1 MKRFLPALIAG
12 LASASM
18 AMAQTTSTA
27 APIGN
32 ANVSSNFDPI
42 LGMQAIQTAPDN
54 GADPVGA
61 FRFICGGGGVNY
73 DDPIVFPNQPGKSHL
88 HQYYGVTANAY
99 TTYQSLR
106 SAADGTLPSTCSGDR
121 NAGGAHVLNRSS
133 YWMPAILVG
142 NKWVLQ
148 PNAVS
153 IYYKRL
159 PLSSRG
165 CQPLSVLGGKG
176 QCVPIP
182 NGLKMIA
189 GYDMLTN
196 TVPTGHHKFLCVT
209 TGGAVVGPEL
219 TNFVGLASC
228 PVGDEIDA
236 RLTMPDCWNG
246 QLDSANHRSHVAYMY
261 WWHKDFYC
269 PADHPYQMPTFTIAV
284 MYSVTPEVHA
294 ALLELANEARA
305 GTPWDYTKVLHYSSD
320 EMRPKLVPGETEHA
334 DFFEAH
340 DPVEKRMWDED
351 PNGCINGHL
360 NCSGGDMG
368 DGFRIKGAS
377 VPYYNG
383 VPSWTNPVPLIPI
396 PAKPQMM
403 MMRM

>member
-1 MKRFLPALIAG
+1 
-12 LASASM
+12 
-18 AMAQTTSTA
+18 MAQTASA
-27 APIGN
+27 ATPTGN
-32 ANVSSNFDPI
+32 AAIASNFDPV
-42 LGMQAIQTAPDN
+42 LGMQSAPIPAHN
-54 GADPVGA
+54 GIDPVGA

-73 DDPIVFPNQPGKSHL
+73 DDPIVFPNQPGMSHL

-106 SAADGTLPSTCSGDR
+106 TAPDGTLPSTCSGDPR
-121 NAGGAHVLNRSS
+121 TAGSHVLNRSA

-159 PLSSRG
+159 PLSNPG
-165 CQPLSVLGGKG
+165 CQPLNVPNGKG
-176 QCVPIP
+176 KCVSIP

-189 GYDMLTN
+189 GFDMVTN
-196 TVPTGHHKFLCVT
+196 TAPTGHHKFLCVT
-209 TGGAVVGPEL
+209 MGGAVVGPER

-228 PVGDEIDA
+228 PVGDEIEA
-236 RLTMPDCWNG
+236 RLSMPDCWNG
-246 QLDSANHRSHVAYMY
+246 SVDSANHRSHVAYMVL
-261 WWHKDFYC
+261 HNGFYSC

-284 MYSVTPEVHA
+284 QYSVTPEVHA
-294 ALLELANEARA
+294 ALVELANEAKARL
-305 GTPWDYTKVLHYSSD
+305 PWDYTKVLHFSSD
-320 EMRPKLVPGETEHA
+320 EMRPKLAPGETEHA
-334 DFFEAH
+334 DFLEAH
-340 DPVEKRMWDED
+340 DPVEKRMWDDD

-377 VPYYNG
+377 IPYYNG

-396 PAKPQMM
+396 PPKRMM
-403 MMRM
+403 AM